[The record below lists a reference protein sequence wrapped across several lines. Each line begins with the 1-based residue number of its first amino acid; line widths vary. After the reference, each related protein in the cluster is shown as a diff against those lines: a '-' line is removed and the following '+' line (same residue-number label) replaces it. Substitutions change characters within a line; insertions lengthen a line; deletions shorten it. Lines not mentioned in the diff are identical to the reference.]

1 MKPPVRHPKS
11 AALASSLLALF
22 AVFLPFSG
30 RPVGAV
36 PLRTGWYPSA
46 SAPLSVRLQQAL
58 NTPGGVALSDLLAG
72 EYASDLESRFRIFSA
87 RFPDARWS
95 VNQAKPLL
103 DGRPTFEVVVSG
115 TLNSGGLTYALEA
128 SQRLVLQSEGK
139 RIIGEEVIS
148 EQSILS
154 SASKPLPISLLIPDA
169 VLTGSRYDVDVVL
182 DRPLGNAMVAGGLI
196 GLTPVQ
202 VSLQSTPEI
211 QLSPMHGGGL
221 FKSVQAPFTPGS
233 QTWAVMLVHPDG
245 LITVTKR
252 VRVVSNEEE
261 LTL

>member
-1 MKPPVRHPKS
+1 MRHPKS
-11 AALASSLLALF
+11 AALASSVLALF
-22 AVFLPFSG
+22 AVLLPWPLLG
-30 RPVGAV
+30 RPVGAES
-36 PLRTGWYPSA
+36 LRKSSYQAG
-46 SAPLSVRLQQAL
+46 SAPLRIRLQQAL
-58 NTPGGVALSDLLAG
+58 NTPGGEALSGLLAG
-72 EYASDLESRFRIFSA
+72 EYASDLESRFRVFSA
-87 RFPDARWS
+87 RFPDARWT
-95 VNQAKPLL
+95 VNQASPLQ
-103 DGRPTFEVVVSG
+103 DGRPTLEVAVSG
-115 TLNSGGLTYALEA
+115 SRQSEGLTYALEA
-128 SQRLVLQSEGK
+128 SQRLVLQAEGE

-154 SASKPLPISLLIPDA
+154 SASPPLPISLLIPEA

-182 DRPLGNAMVAGGLI
+182 DEPLGNAMVAGGLI
-196 GLTPVQ
+196 ALTPVQ

-211 QLSPMHGGGL
+211 QLAPMHGGGL

-245 LITVTKR
+245 VITVTKR

>member
-36 PLRTGWYPSA
+36 PLRTGWHPSA

-128 SQRLVLQSEGK
+128 SQRLVLQSEGE